1 MKAFLQ
7 KSKKIWKLVSFLLL
21 VVTTFV
27 YAMFQ
32 GGFVSWF
39 LFVSFLPFAFYAF
52 TILVY
57 PIKDFEVSRTIN
69 QEKYRAG
76 DRLIGTITLRRTVPV
91 PLAFLLVEEVLPNDL
106 LFCQQTKQAKRI
118 LFPWFKSNITIQYAL
133 DRVPRGEHTLT
144 GIRLVTGDFLGL
156 IEKERTIELNQHFLV
171 YPSYTEMTY
180 RQHENKFDQ
189 GSTSS
194 KMKMV
199 RDTSMTVGVREYQ
212 PGDRFSWIDWKA
224 TARRNDIMTKEFE
237 QQQSHDVLLFIDRS
251 QSASFESAVSYS
263 AAMTK
268 AILKY
273 GSQVGLVSVGEDRS
287 VYSLRSGEEQ
297 FAGIYYHLAKIQPNS
312 KRDFSKVIE
321 MEIGKFQPTVTFIFI
336 TGKLNR
342 GMVESLEKLST
353 RHLHLEVHLTKDE
366 GVRLTKEEL
375 SYMDL
380 LKRRNIIIK
389 TVYPTKPKSP
399 IISEVS

>member
-1 MKAFLQ
+1 MKVFFQ
-7 KSKKIWKLVSFLLL
+7 KAKKVWKLISFLLL
-21 VVTTFV
+21 VVITFV

-39 LFVSFLPFAFYAF
+39 LFISFLPFALYAF
-52 TILVY
+52 LVMIY
-57 PIKDFEVSRTIN
+57 PLQDFEVTRTIN

-76 DRLIGTITLRRTVPV
+76 DRLVGTITLRRTVPV
-91 PLAFLLVEEVLPNDL
+91 PLAFLLVEEVLPNNL

-118 LFPWFKSNITIQYAL
+118 LFPWFKSTVTIQYAL
-133 DRVPRGEHTLT
+133 DRLPRGEHTLT

-156 IEKERTIELNQHFLV
+156 VEKERVIELDRHFLV
-171 YPSYTEMTY
+171 YPNYVEMTY

-194 KMKMV
+194 RMKMV

-224 TARRNDIMTKEFE
+224 SARRNDIMTKEFE
-237 QQQSHDVLLFIDRS
+237 QQQSHDVMLFLDRS
-251 QSASFESAVSYS
+251 QSASFESVVSYS
-263 AAMTK
+263 AALTK

-287 VYSLRSGEEQ
+287 IFSLRSGEEQ
-297 FAGIYYHLAKIQPNS
+297 FAGIYYHLAKIQPNC

-321 MEIGKFQPTVTFIFI
+321 MEIGKFQPTVTFVFL
-336 TGKLNR
+336 TGKLTK
-342 GMVESLEKLST
+342 GMAESLEKLSS
-353 RHLHLEVHLTKDE
+353 RHLHLEVHLTKDV
-366 GVRLTKEEL
+366 GVRVTKEEL
-375 SYMDL
+375 ACMDL
-380 LKRRNIIIK
+380 LKRRNIFVK
-389 TVYPTKPKSP
+389 TIYPSKPAADV
-399 IISEVS
+399 ISEVS